1 MASARKSSKKTA
13 AKGRKTSAKKTV
25 KKASNGNGG
34 TYNRIAPEAR
44 LTLVKNPFR
53 EGSVRHTA
61 AALAGKAKTAAEYLK
76 KGSGNYLSW
85 LVRTGHVKISGAK
98 AA

>member
-1 MASARKSSKKTA
+1 MASAKKSSKKTA
-13 AKGRKTSAKKTV
+13 AKGRKTVAKTV

-85 LVRTGHVKISGAK
+85 LVRTGHVKVSGAK

>member
-1 MASARKSSKKTA
+1 MAARKSSKKSP
-13 AKGRKTSAKKTV
+13 AKGRKAGSKKTV
-25 KKASNGNGG
+25 KKASNGNG
-34 TYNRIAPEAR
+34 THNRIAPEAR
-44 LTLVKNPFR
+44 LTLVDNPFR

-85 LVRTGHVKISGAK
+85 LVRKGHVKASGAK
-98 AA
+98 ATA